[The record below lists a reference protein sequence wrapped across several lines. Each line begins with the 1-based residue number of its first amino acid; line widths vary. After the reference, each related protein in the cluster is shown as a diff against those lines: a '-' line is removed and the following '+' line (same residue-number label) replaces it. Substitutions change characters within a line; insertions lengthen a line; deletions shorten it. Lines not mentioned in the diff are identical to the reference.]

1 MFLFP
6 CSNIFI
12 MWAYNWVV
20 ISKFNLR
27 TSALIDRKTSRPI
40 NMLVRTRRRAK
51 YVFISVIVSAPRPSL
66 AAATGQKNPD
76 CGDTKR
82 DNTGKN
88 EMVAMITPSPHSS
101 YSYYFASNIN
111 SFFQT
116 YLCVCF
122 SCNLLADMCVIVCGV
137 IRLMAS
143 NVFVLVFLF
152 AYVFVCVLIL
162 QIRSWYVCYWL
173 LVGSLD

>member
-1 MFLFP
+1 MKASLISSLAKKIFIPILLLP
-6 CSNIFI
+6 CFNIFV
-12 MWAYNWVV
+12 MLAYNWVV

-27 TSALIDRKTSRPI
+27 TSALIDRKTSGPI

-88 EMVAMITPSPHSS
+88 EMVALITPSPHS
-101 YSYYFASNIN
+101 YLVLFCLKYHFL
-111 SFFQT
+111 FT
-116 YLCVCF
+116 DVLCV
-122 SCNLLADMCVIVCGV
+122 S
-137 IRLMAS
+137 
-143 NVFVLVFLF
+143 LV
-152 AYVFVCVLIL
+152 
-162 QIRSWYVCYWL
+162 QIRSWYVCYCLW
-173 LVGSLD
+173 GH